1 MNKQLNFAIYILSF
15 GIADFTLYPIE
26 DIILRISEFN
36 DKHFEN
42 IFKP

>member
-26 DIILRISEFN
+26 NIILMISDFYDN
-36 DKHFEN
+36 
-42 IFKP
+42 